1 MKYSSWMLQGIR
13 IDLDNMREYSGELS
27 ELIEETKDAFSE
39 EVVERAESM
48 PVELRDDWYDLNA
61 DRHWM
66 LRDVFPL
73 LLHNSL
79 FIAIYSYLEST
90 LGNLARQEERSNP
103 QEVAMKDIK
112 ERVIIDRYRKYLK
125 EVQGI
130 DFPDQS
136 REWQKIRTYQKI
148 RNFIVHNG
156 GRVDDSHKHAKCIRN
171 FIEQNSDL
179 VLIDQDQVYVSRQGN
194 LDFIDTLDSF
204 LEGLFENI
212 D

>member
-1 MKYSSWMLQGIR
+1 MLQGIR

-27 ELIEETKDAFSE
+27 ELIEGTKDAFSKK
-39 EVVERAESM
+39 VDERAESM
-48 PVELRDDWYDLNA
+48 SVESRDGWYDWNA
-61 DRHWM
+61 DRHWR
-66 LRDVFPL
+66 LRDVFPS

-90 LGNLARQEERSNP
+90 LGNLARKMERSNP
-103 QEVAMKDIK
+103 QDVAMEDI
-112 ERVIIDRYRKYLK
+112 EESVIDRYRKYLK

-136 REWQKIRTYQKI
+136 REWQRIRTYQKI

-156 GRVDDSHKHAKCIRN
+156 GRVDDCHKHAKCIRN

-194 LDFIDTLDSF
+194 LDFLDTLDSF
-204 LEGLFENI
+204 FESLFENI